1 MQHPH
6 YVTGHCPV
14 RNAKC
19 TITVSY
25 VPVIS
30 GYQKDIYRCKYANMI
45 GRACG
50 YDCPIYKAA
59 PELIQ
64 HT

>member
-1 MQHPH
+1 MQYPY
-6 YVTGHCPV
+6 YVTGQCPV
-14 RNAKC
+14 RDMKC

-30 GYQKDIYRCKYANMI
+30 GYQKDIYRCEYSNRT
-45 GRACG
+45 GRGCG